1 MGSVW
6 DSVLEEAED
15 DDEEEE
21 VRRGWGASGERPALP
36 VDGNGLPWER
46 VGRPPGGLKAVS
58 NHRNP
63 KYKTYLSFR

>member
-21 VRRGWGASGERPALP
+21 VRRGGG
-36 VDGNGLPWER
+36 VGER
-46 VGRPPGGLKAVS
+46 VGKGRHFPWTETGCRGSEWGDHPVGLSV
-58 NHRNP
+58 
-63 KYKTYLSFR
+63 LSLSHTLCKPRGQ